1 MLIEQPPQ
9 AYRMLF
15 PGAVWRIGEPGR
27 KRVFLTFDDGPIPEV
42 TPWVL
47 DQLDHYD
54 IKATFFCVGD
64 NVRKHPD
71 LFQQVIEKGHHVG
84 NHTFNHLQGWKH
96 TPKKFLEN
104 TDLAGELINSPLFRP
119 PHGHMRIK
127 QCRELQQAGY
137 RVVMWDVVTR
147 DYSRFLTPQQVLGNV
162 RHYTRNGSIIVFH
175 DSLKAERNL
184 REALPRSIEWLLAE
198 GYSFGLIPMRDTL
211 EYPVEMTE
219 AI

>member
-1 MLIEQPPQ
+1 
-9 AYRMLF
+9 
-15 PGAVWRIGEPGR
+15 
-27 KRVFLTFDDGPIPEV
+27 
-42 TPWVL
+42 
-47 DQLDHYD
+47 
-54 IKATFFCVGD
+54 
-64 NVRKHPD
+64 RKHPD
-71 LFQQVIEKGHHVG
+71 LFRQVIEKGHHVG

-104 TDLAGELINSPLFRP
+104 TDLARELINSPLFRP